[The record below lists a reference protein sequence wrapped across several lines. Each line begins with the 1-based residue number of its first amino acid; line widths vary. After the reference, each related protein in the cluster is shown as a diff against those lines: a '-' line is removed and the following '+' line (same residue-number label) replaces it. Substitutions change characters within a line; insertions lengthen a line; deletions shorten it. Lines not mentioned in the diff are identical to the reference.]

1 MVAVP
6 IYEITVKSEFS
17 SAHRL
22 RHYKGKCEDL
32 HGHNWRIE
40 ASFLSK
46 KLDKR
51 GMVLDFKIAKRK
63 LNAVLEEL
71 DHRYL
76 NDLSYFK
83 KNNPTS
89 ENIARYIYDK
99 LSSKSK
105 FRNLRVTKITVY
117 ETETSAATYY
127 GE

>member
-1 MVAVP
+1 
-6 IYEITVKSEFS
+6 
-17 SAHRL
+17 
-22 RHYKGKCEDL
+22 
-32 HGHNWRIE
+32 
-40 ASFLSK
+40 
-46 KLDKR
+46 
-51 GMVLDFKIAKRK
+51 MVLDFKIAKRK